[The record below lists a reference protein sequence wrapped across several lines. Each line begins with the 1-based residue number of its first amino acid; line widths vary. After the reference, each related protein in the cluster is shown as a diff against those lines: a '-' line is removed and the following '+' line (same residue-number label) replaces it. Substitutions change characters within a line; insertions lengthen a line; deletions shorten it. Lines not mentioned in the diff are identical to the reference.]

1 MKALLTAVL
10 LLASA
15 LPAALAKRRSPRLRS
30 MTNASGLR
38 EHPRQY
44 LTLSDLLRGRSH
56 QRQSLQGGVDEHRRW
71 LLQEEERSS
80 RNPVIN
86 LGPALKPLLAVLVL
100 ASAVAAPVFAEE
112 SGTFKEHLLLRP
124 QKWHHL
130 RAAEHSV
137 NVLR

>member
-1 MKALLTAVL
+1 M
-10 LLASA
+10 
-15 LPAALAKRRSPRLRS
+15 P
-30 MTNASGLR
+30 SGLR
-38 EHPRQY
+38 EHPRHY
-44 LTLSDLLRGRSH
+44 LRLHDLLRGRSH

-71 LLQEEERSS
+71 LLQEERSS
-80 RNPVIN
+80 RNSVIN

-100 ASAVAAPVFAEE
+100 ASAVAAPVLAEE

-137 NVLR
+137 NVLK